1 MPYDSTM
8 TAITAKFPGDPSLTE
23 GDRVT
28 LDAVLTHDG
37 LIITRLVRR
46 DPPPDRRQD
55 VAHFLK
61 RWAGA
66 GQHLTDD
73 EIRSDRTSRLMEK
86 RVTHP

>member
-8 TAITAKFPGDPSLTE
+8 TAITAKFPGDLPLKE

-28 LDAVLTHDG
+28 LDAVLTDGG

-46 DPPPDRRQD
+46 DPLPDRKQA

-61 RWAGA
+61 RWTGA
-66 GQHLTDD
+66 GQPITDE
-73 EIRSDRTSRLMEK
+73 EIHSARATRLMDK
-86 RVTHP
+86 HVK

>member
-8 TAITAKFPGDPSLTE
+8 TAISARFPGDPSLTE

-28 LDAVLTHDG
+28 LDAVLTHDA

-46 DPPPDRRQD
+46 DPISDRKQA

-66 GQHLTDD
+66 GQPIAD
-73 EIRSDRTSRLMEK
+73 EEIHVARTSRLMDK
-86 RVTHP
+86 HVK

>member
-46 DPPPDRRQD
+46 EPLPDRKQA

-66 GQHLTDD
+66 GQHLTDE
-73 EIRSDRTSRLMEK
+73 EIRSDRTSRLMDK
-86 RVTHP
+86 HVK